1 MRRERRLGIIAVA
14 SLVAVGRLALPAPVQ
29 AQDGTVPGIAVPVCG
44 EPGHFVVL
52 GTAGRAKIG
61 GRGGTPARKPGDSG
75 PAPCCTICHSAMR
88 KRAGGASCCDEEDDP
103 DVA

>member
-1 MRRERRLGIIAVA
+1 MRRERRLGIITAF
-14 SLVAVGRLALPAPVQ
+14 SLLAVGRLALPAPVQ

-52 GTAGRAKIG
+52 GVAGRASDG
-61 GRGGTPARKPGDSG
+61 GPVGAPARKQGDSG

-88 KRAGGASCCDEEDDP
+88 KRMGGVSCCDEEDDP